1 LDPRIN
7 SAASTRFPLHRPE
20 LLENLQRGEAALTK
34 AMAPNAKA
42 FGRGAKIIEEGEP
55 HSYVYWLRTGWVAR
69 TRQLPDE
76 RNQIIAVF
84 LPGDFFGVKSIF
96 LARQPDALEA
106 LSAVTVEFLDHRQ
119 VLKLSR
125 DDPDIAARLWWQ
137 VCETS
142 AAFTLG

>member
-1 LDPRIN
+1 LDHRIN
-7 SAASTRFPLHRPE
+7 PAASTRFPLHRPE

-42 FGRGAKIIEEGEP
+42 FGPGAKIIEEGEP
-55 HSYVYWLRTGWVAR
+55 HSYVYRLRTGWVAR

-106 LSAVTVEFLDHRQ
+106 LSRRHGRI
-119 VLKLSR
+119 SR
-125 DDPDIAARLWWQ
+125 PPP
-137 VCETS
+137 S
-142 AAFTLG
+142 AEIIPG